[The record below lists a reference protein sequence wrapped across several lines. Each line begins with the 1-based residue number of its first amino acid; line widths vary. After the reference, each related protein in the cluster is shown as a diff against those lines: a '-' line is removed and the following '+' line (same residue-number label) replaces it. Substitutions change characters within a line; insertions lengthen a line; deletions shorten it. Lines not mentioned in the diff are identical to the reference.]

1 MNECSFIGRMTKD
14 PVLRTT
20 PTGKPVATVSLAIKR
35 QYEKD
40 KTDFIDFVIWG
51 QLAENVSRYT
61 RKGSMVGIHG
71 NLHMRKYTDKNGFE
85 RTTYE
90 IVTQRVEFLDPK
102 EKPEPAP
109 EPAYDPAYDDE
120 VSEYADDE
128 SLPF

>member
-1 MNECSFIGRMTKD
+1 MNECNFIGRMTKD

-20 PTGKPVATVSLAIKR
+20 PTGKSVATVSLAIPR

-40 KTDFIDFVIWG
+40 KTDFIDVVIWG

-61 RKGSMVGIHG
+61 RKGSKVAIHG
-71 NLHMRKYTDKNGFE
+71 NLQMRRYTDKNGFE
-85 RTTYE
+85 RTTNE
-90 IVTQRVEFLDPK
+90 IVAQGVEFLDPK